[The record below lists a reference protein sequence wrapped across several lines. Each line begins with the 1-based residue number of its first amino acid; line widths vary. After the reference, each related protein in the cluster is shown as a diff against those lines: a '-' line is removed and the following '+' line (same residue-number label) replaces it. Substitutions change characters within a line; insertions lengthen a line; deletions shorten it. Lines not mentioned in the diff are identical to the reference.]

1 MLPTEQSW
9 LPWETVDLVQG
20 PEPAWKNGETVPFCN
35 SKLCEALMQP
45 ERLPTTSVPKAKESR
60 ERRRQD
66 SPGAPTR
73 NKDLTFQGWATP
85 GSPETQTPRDGG
97 VETRTPGVCVKVEGF
112 SRAIPEGLVGE
123 TSDAACLRSKTEV
136 QLKRTEIGLPPNTP
150 PPPAAP
156 GTSFKT
162 QLRRSLAVEAPPS
175 CLLCHQ
181 ILRPLGPTNHVTF

>member
-35 SKLCEALMQP
+35 SKRCEALMQP

-60 ERRRQD
+60 ERRRED

-85 GSPETQTPRDGG
+85 GSPEAQTPRDGG

-123 TSDAACLRSKTEV
+123 TSDAACLRTKTEV
-136 QLKRTEIGLPPNTP
+136 QLERPEIGLRPNTP
-150 PPPAAP
+150 AFPSCPRHVFQN
-156 GTSFKT
+156 ST
-162 QLRRSLAVEAPPS
+162 QKQSGRRSPSQLPLLPPDSEATRS
-175 CLLCHQ
+175 
-181 ILRPLGPTNHVTF
+181 N